1 MSGKYIVAGGFG
13 VLGRAV
19 REALEAQGHKVAV
32 IDLAPVPEGHQ
43 GPAQGGVDLIDETRV
58 ASAFA
63 ALVQQL
69 GGLDGVVNV
78 AGGFLW
84 ETVAQGSLDSWDRMY
99 GMNLRTALISSRAAL
114 AHLVKG
120 GAIVNVGAA
129 AATNV
134 ATGMAPYAA
143 SKAGVMALTESLAE
157 ELRGAGIRVN
167 AVLPTIID
175 TPANR
180 ADMPDADT
188 SAWVRPSAAA
198 KVIAFLLSGDAACVT
213 GVGVKL
219 SVGG

>member
-99 GMNLRTALISSRAAL
+99 SMNLRTALISSRAAL